1 MALPK
6 PKSIFDEEHPVAST
20 GMTYAYPSTGYSV
33 IGIALKNLDPKGKDM
48 VIMRGAVLCP
58 DPDATRRYPNP
69 MDAENESL
77 INHVVTI
84 YNGCMKWLRQN
95 KQELDL
101 VEAGGMLYAQENA
114 KPWDTFDP
122 PTYAKELTMGD
133 SGHEFTVTGIIEKK
147 KIRDTRNFKQGDA
160 REYYNILI
168 IVNGQECVPVI
179 VGRNWH

>member
-84 YNGCMKWLRQN
+84 YNGCMKWLREN

-101 VEAGGMLYAQENA
+101 VEAGGMLYAKRMQSRGT
-114 KPWDTFDP
+114 P
-122 PTYAKELTMGD
+122 L
-133 SGHEFTVTGIIEKK
+133 
-147 KIRDTRNFKQGDA
+147 IRRRMRRSSQWETAGTSSR
-160 REYYNILI
+160 
-168 IVNGQECVPVI
+168 
-179 VGRNWH
+179 